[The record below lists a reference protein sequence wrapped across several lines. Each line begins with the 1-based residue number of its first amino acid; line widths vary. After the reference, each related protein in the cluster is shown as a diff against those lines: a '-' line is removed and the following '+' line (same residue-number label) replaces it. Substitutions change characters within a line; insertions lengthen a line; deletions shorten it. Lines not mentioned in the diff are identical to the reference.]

1 MNRGR
6 QICLRLR
13 HAGDK
18 TQFLPPEMVLDTML
32 HELCHIVHGP
42 HNKSFHD
49 LWEKLRDEHMALTM
63 SGYTGESFLSDGR
76 RLGGAI
82 PRREL
87 GRLSRQ
93 QPLGG
98 RVVAVA
104 GRRLGGRAPA
114 SRQDMR
120 NAAAAAAERRRRAL
134 EGCGAERLDEVQII
148 SIGETV
154 SQNGF
159 RTKAEEDKANDIAI
173 AQALAE
179 LMEMDDGRAQ
189 AQAASL
195 PAVSS
200 SSTLPPRGGGPVRRI
215 PSNDKQ
221 PAGQSRLIKQDENK
235 PGWVCSACTL
245 YNPANYLCCDV
256 CGAEK
261 GRSDIKSKVSQQKE
275 STVIDLT

>member
-1 MNRGR
+1 
-6 QICLRLR
+6 
-13 HAGDK
+13 
-18 TQFLPPEMVLDTML
+18 MVLDTML

-76 RLGGAI
+76 RLGGGAI
-82 PRREL
+82 PQRER

-93 QPLGG
+93 PLSGTS
-98 RVVAVA
+98 VAAA
-104 GRRLGGRAPA
+104 GRRLGGRAPV

-134 EGCGAERLDEVQII
+134 EGCGAEKLNDAQIS
-148 SIGETV
+148 SIGATA

-179 LMEMDDGRAQ
+179 LMEMDDGRAA
-189 AQAASL
+189 AQASLLPGLGASSSSSSSAASSSTSASL
-195 PAVSS
+195 P
-200 SSTLPPRGGGPVRRI
+200 RGGQPVRRI
-215 PSNDKQ
+215 SSNHKQ
-221 PAGQSRLIKQDENK
+221 PAAQSRLLREVENR
-235 PGWVCSACTL
+235 PGWECSACTL
-245 YNPANYLCCDV
+245 YNPMTYLCCDA
-256 CGAEK
+256 CGAERVVGNAK
-261 GRSDIKSKVSQQKE
+261 PTAPQKQP
-275 STVIDLT
+275 TVIDLT